1 MDIRLLFTQTFDHM
15 NYRRA
20 MMIHCGGHKP
30 MFLCALNH
38 EQAHE
43 WVHKAL
49 NLKPEYLR
57 SQP

>member
-1 MDIRLLFTQTFDHM
+1 MDIRLLFTETFDHM

-57 SQP
+57 S